1 MELYYNDEHVVLSS
15 RYHNKKTL
23 VISFSP
29 LIDENRS
36 MGKDDGFGVKFFES
50 NEISAIYVIP
60 KWNHWYQYEYI
71 ESTLKILKCYI
82 AKFERIVLYGVSMG
96 GYGVLKYANYL
107 EASSVISISPQ
118 AVLNGHKSRFD
129 KRFSQFWDKI
139 DHISDDWLYEKAFPL
154 NTAILYDKYHEQDNA
169 HAQIILDHV
178 KHAKSIHLPFSGHEV
193 FAVLNESG
201 ILSKFILALIESNSD
216 YPSLLGAYRSV
227 RGKSGITWMYAAL
240 NSQSRGRHESASK
253 LFEKSIDV
261 IQWRKRSGLTIDKA
275 KARMT
280 VMAFVSYCLESRR
293 LDSLFKLY
301 SDFADNS
308 IIEIDLDDKYL
319 EALFLSDQKEI
330 FITTYKKF
338 QAKGKTPS
346 RNAKNLIRRAI
357 DSHFL
362 TPSDLA

>member
-15 RYHNKKTL
+15 SYHNNKTL

-29 LIDENRS
+29 LIDENRN

-71 ESTLKILKCYI
+71 ESAIKILKTYI
-82 AKFERIVLYGVSMG
+82 ARFDKIVLYGVSMG

-118 AVLNGHKSRFD
+118 AVLSGTKSEFD
-129 KRFSQFWDKI
+129 KRFSQFWERI
-139 DHISDDWLYEKAFPL
+139 DHISDDWLYEKSFPL
-154 NTAILYDKYHEQDNA
+154 NTAILYDRYHAQDNS
-169 HAQIILDHV
+169 HAQIILDHI

-201 ILSKFILALIESNSD
+201 ILSKFILALIEAHTS
-216 YPSLLGAYRSV
+216 YPSLLQIYRKV
-227 RGKSGITWMYAAL
+227 RAESGITWMYAAL
-240 NSQSRGRHESASK
+240 NSQSRGRHRTASRLFDESI
-253 LFEKSIDV
+253 EV
-261 IQWRKRSGLTIDKA
+261 IQWRKKSGLNIDKA

-280 VMAFVSYCLESRR
+280 VMAFVAHCIETGR
-293 LDSLFKLY
+293 LDSLFELY
-301 SDFADNS
+301 SKFADNN

-319 EALFLSDQKEI
+319 EGLFLSGQKEM
-330 FITTYKKF
+330 FIKTFKRF
-338 QAKGKTPS
+338 EMQGKAVS
-346 RNAKNLIRRAI
+346 RNTKNLVRKAVE
-357 DSHFL
+357 SKFL
-362 TPSDLA
+362 STSDLA

>member
-118 AVLNGHKSRFD
+118 AVLNGHKS
-129 KRFSQFWDKI
+129 KNSI
-139 DHISDDWLYEKAFPL
+139 NAFRSSG
-154 NTAILYDKYHEQDNA
+154 T
-169 HAQIILDHV
+169 
-178 KHAKSIHLPFSGHEV
+178 KSITFLMIGFTRK
-193 FAVLNESG
+193 
-201 ILSKFILALIESNSD
+201 LSL
-216 YPSLLGAYRSV
+216 
-227 RGKSGITWMYAAL
+227 
-240 NSQSRGRHESASK
+240 
-253 LFEKSIDV
+253 
-261 IQWRKRSGLTIDKA
+261 
-275 KARMT
+275 
-280 VMAFVSYCLESRR
+280 
-293 LDSLFKLY
+293 
-301 SDFADNS
+301 
-308 IIEIDLDDKYL
+308 
-319 EALFLSDQKEI
+319 
-330 FITTYKKF
+330 
-338 QAKGKTPS
+338 
-346 RNAKNLIRRAI
+346 
-357 DSHFL
+357 
-362 TPSDLA
+362 